1 MSEVIIDGVRYVPD
15 PQHADRMSIYYMHDN
30 HCFTKLKGTTLD
42 EILAHADEIKD
53 GEWGSYG
60 ALCPVHL
67 LSGNREVRRVGD
79 MVHAGSSKDSKGKWE
94 EGKAKWRKQVE
105 ADPDVMRLLN
115 TNGETK

>member
-1 MSEVIIDGVRYVPD
+1 MNEVIIDGVRYVPD
-15 PQHADRMSIYYMHDN
+15 QQQPNRMSIYYMHDN

-42 EILAHADEIKD
+42 EILAHADEVEA

-60 ALCPVHL
+60 ALCPIYL
-67 LSGNREVRRVGD
+67 LHDDKEVRRVGD
-79 MVHAGSSKDSKGKWE
+79 MAHARGSKDSKDYWE

-105 ADPDVMRLLN
+105 RDPDVMRLLI